1 MVLPTVVGVR
11 LIVCDVGHYIAAI
24 FSGLENACGP
34 VGSVRTAMG
43 TRGEVTH
50 LGSEPTTGPV
60 CAPETASQQ
69 SAGSCTWLL
78 NVLIVAI
85 VIVIGGAIRVVVVG

>member
-1 MVLPTVVGVR
+1 MVPCPPLPEFDS
-11 LIVCDVGHYIAAI
+11 VCVVGHYLAAV
-24 FSGLENACGP
+24 FSGLESACGL

-43 TRGEVTH
+43 TRGDVTH
-50 LGSEPTTGPV
+50 LGSEPTPGPV

-78 NVLIVAI
+78 GVLVVAI
-85 VIVIGGAIRVVVVG
+85 VIGIGGAIRVVVVG